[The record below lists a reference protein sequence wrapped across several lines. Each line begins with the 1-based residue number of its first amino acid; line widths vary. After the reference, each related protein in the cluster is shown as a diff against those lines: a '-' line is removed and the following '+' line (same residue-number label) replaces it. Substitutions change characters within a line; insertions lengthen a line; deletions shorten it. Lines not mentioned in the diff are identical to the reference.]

1 MPSRIV
7 TCLFFLLASSGSLYG
22 QDVVD
27 PAKKQEETPVGAQVE
42 EILET
47 AKIIEAV
54 RSRLK
59 IEAGVTE
66 EVKKQVEL
74 LIQTAEANSAKTD
87 EYLAKQKLDDQAA
100 PGVAAAAKAIEDEIS
115 KLKSRPKEATKEAT
129 KETTKGSVDAD
140 LPIDELDKAVNDQKQ
155 SLADLK
161 LRLAQ
166 IETDSE
172 GRATQRQN
180 IRVAIQ
186 SFDQRLL
193 EAQEKLKSLS
203 GASDSLL
210 VDATRMELKTRL
222 ASLQSEKPALLSKQ
236 IRLEAE
242 EKFDLLR
249 LQRDLVSL
257 KLSQAQARLTGLE
270 KSQSAKRQLVADKAA
285 KIALQQQKDI
295 KTENPLLSRSYEV
308 NTRLALR
315 LQEVEAKSVETKRL
329 LDDLGTQLADLRT
342 QYRESRNRV
351 VQIGL
356 TGSVGAMLRKRK
368 AELPSIQRSLS
379 DADQI
384 KDQINEIQFENF
396 DLNQQMDELSK
407 EVIIAEIVSAN
418 GEQTISEL
426 SELEGSIE
434 ELIVAR
440 KEKLA
445 ALENSLDRLFEQ
457 SFNLE
462 ASDRSLAALTH
473 EYREYINERILW
485 IRSNSLLFSQLEVDR
500 TDRGLLSVS
509 SWSEAGRG
517 IWKTVSK
524 SPLFYG
530 CFSLVTV
537 ILLVAKRQ
545 FRQEIRKQG
554 QIAARGA
561 CDTFWPTARVTVLA
575 ALIAVT
581 VPLVPLI
588 LGLGLL
594 NSAGAKE
601 GSLLAALGPA
611 LLTTAWFAIPV
622 ELFRRMCSHGGLA
635 NHHFAWS
642 DHAVDLLRANLFWA
656 SVLGTPVVFA
666 VALLQNLDQ
675 THGVDL
681 VERVVFVVGM
691 LGLTL
696 CLYRCFSPKYGVF
709 EDTLK
714 ANERSWA
721 NQTSAIWFAA
731 LLFVPI
737 SLAILAIVGFY
748 YTALNLAACAYATF
762 VFAIVVETSR
772 ALLMR
777 FILVRR
783 RHIHIEASR
792 KKRESQK
799 QARIDEKKAL
809 AAKQA
814 SGDASLEA
822 PLLQAVA
829 NPELLSDIEPEQNID
844 ETANQAS
851 RLISLVVVF
860 VWAIGLWMIWTDVL
874 PALRALDNYTVWPRL
889 DVGATEAVE
898 LAASPSSGGEPA
910 PVAAASPTT
919 ALTASTNPS
928 VEASVSGGAVHRV
941 TVRDLLIFLVI
952 SMVTIVSARNLPGLL
967 EMLFLEQLPVDRSF
981 RYAIKALVSYAIV
994 IVGMILAF
1002 RALSISWS
1010 NVQWLATALTFGL
1023 AFGLQEI
1030 FANFVAGIILMF
1042 ERPIRIGDWI
1052 TVDEFT
1058 GVVTKIRTRATT
1070 IVNWDRKEYVIPNKD
1085 FITGRLVNWTL
1096 SDAINRIVIEVGVA
1110 YGSDVD
1116 KAKAILY
1123 EICQNDPR
1131 TVDEPPTYVAFE
1143 KFGES
1148 SLNLSVRTFIE
1159 KIENRLPVIDDLH
1172 TNINR
1177 AFIEAGI
1184 EISFPQRDL
1193 HIRTVNQGFTAA
1205 VRGDEA
1211 QSPS

>member
-1 MPSRIV
+1 M
-7 TCLFFLLASSGSLYG
+7 
-22 QDVVD
+22 VD
-27 PAKKQEETPVGAQVE
+27 PAKKQEETPAGSQVE
-42 EILET
+42 GILET

-59 IEAGVTE
+59 LEAGATSE

-87 EYLAKQKLDDQAA
+87 EYLVKQKLDDQATA
-100 PGVAAAAKAIEDEIS
+100 GVEGAAKAIEDEIS
-115 KLKSRPKEATKEAT
+115 KLKSMPKGAIGTAGT
-129 KETTKGSVDAD
+129 LDAD
-140 LPIDELDKAVNDQKQ
+140 LPMNELDKAVNDQKQ
-155 SLADLK
+155 SLTELK

-166 IETDSE
+166 IETDAE
-172 GRATQRQN
+172 GRTTQRQN
-180 IRVAIQ
+180 IRVALQ
-186 SFDQRLL
+186 NFDQRLL

-203 GASDSLL
+203 GTSDTLM

-257 KLSQAQARLTGLE
+257 KLSQSQARLAELE
-270 KSQSAKRQLVADKAA
+270 KSQSAKRQLAADKAA

-295 KTENPLLSRSYEV
+295 KAENPLLSRSYEV

-315 LQEVEAKSVETKRL
+315 LQEVETKSVETKRL

-342 QYRESRNRV
+342 QFRESRNRV

-379 DADQI
+379 DAEQV
-384 KDQINEIQFENF
+384 KDEINEIQFENF

-407 EVIIAEIVSAN
+407 EVIIAEIIAAN
-418 GEQTISEL
+418 GEQSKGEL
-426 SELEGSIE
+426 DELEDSIE

-440 KEKLA
+440 KAKLA

-462 ASDRSLAALTH
+462 ASDRNLAALTH
-473 EYREYINERILW
+473 DYREYINERILW
-485 IRSNSLLFSQLEVDR
+485 IRSNSVLFSQLEIDR
-500 TDRGLLSVS
+500 TDRGLLSAA
-509 SWSEAGRG
+509 SWTKAGNG
-517 IWKTVSK
+517 IWKTVAK
-524 SPLFYG
+524 SPLFYS
-530 CFSLVTV
+530 CFALVTV
-537 ILLVAKRQ
+537 VLLVAKRQ

-554 QIAARGA
+554 QTAARGA
-561 CDTFWPTARVTVLA
+561 CDTFWPTARVAVLA

-581 VPLVPLI
+581 VPLVPLV
-588 LGLGLL
+588 LGLGLSS
-594 NSAGAKE
+594 NSGTKE
-601 GSLLAALGPA
+601 GSLLAALGPG
-611 LLTTAWFAIPV
+611 LLATAWFAIPV

-642 DHAVDLLRANLFWA
+642 DHAVNLLRANLFWA

-681 VERVVFVVGM
+681 VERVLFVIGM

-709 EDTLK
+709 KDTLK

-721 NQTSAIWFAA
+721 NQTSAVWFSA

-737 SLAILAIVGFY
+737 SLATLAILGFY

-762 VFAIVVETSR
+762 VFALVVETSR

-792 KKRESQK
+792 KKREAQK

-809 AAKQA
+809 ALAAMQA
-814 SGDASLEA
+814 PGDATVEA
-822 PLLQAVA
+822 PVVQAVA
-829 NPELLSDIEPEQNID
+829 NPELLSDIEPELNID

-889 DVGATEAVE
+889 EAGTTEVVE
-898 LAASPSSGGEPA
+898 LASNSSSGGEPA
-910 PVAAASPTT
+910 PAPVTSASPAT
-919 ALTASTNPS
+919 AMATSTNPS
-928 VEASVSGGAVHRV
+928 MEANVSGGAAHRV

-967 EMLFLEQLPVDRSF
+967 EMLFLDQLPVDRSF

-994 IVGMILAF
+994 IIGMILAF

-1096 SDAINRIVIEVGVA
+1096 SDAINRIVIEVGIA

-1116 KAKAILY
+1116 KAKTILY
-1123 EICQNDPR
+1123 EICHNDPR

-1172 TNINR
+1172 TRINR

-1193 HIRTVNQGFTAA
+1193 HIRTVNEGFTAA
-1205 VRGDEA
+1205 VSGNET
-1211 QSPS
+1211 QSRS